1 MEPHGV
7 ALDYIARARLSIAR
21 GDLRG
26 AIESLRWALSGDPL
40 SAQAHALLA
49 LCLIDTKRL
58 HAAEHEAVRA
68 LELEPEL
75 RLSHLAMA
83 HVRFAQHRLRDAEG
97 HLDEVQRLDPE
108 DQAAFRLRASIAG
121 ARGRPHEVVSVLERA
136 RSVDPEDAETRISL
150 GRAYIEVN
158 DIPHA
163 EEISM
168 EVLREHPESH
178 AGLVLRGGVL
188 LLKGQTRDAREHALM
203 ALRQNGESSQALR
216 LLVAVK
222 ARSSPVLGLW
232 WRYNAWMSAR
242 SASSRVLVL
251 LGMFVAYRLSL
262 IVTAQQGLE
271 QVNQVVMFVWLGFV
285 AYSWAGP
292 AMFQRM
298 LRRELAS
305 VKLKKDF

>member
-1 MEPHGV
+1 MEPQGI
-7 ALDYIARARLSIAR
+7 ALDYIVRARLSIAR

-26 AIESLRWALSGDPL
+26 AIDSLRWALSGDPL
-40 SAQAHALLA
+40 SAQAHAILA

-58 HAAEHEAVRA
+58 HAAEHEATRA

-83 HVRFAQHRLRDAEG
+83 QVRFAQHRLREAEG

-108 DQAAFRLRASIAG
+108 GQPAFRLRASIAS
-121 ARGRPHEVVSVLERA
+121 ARGRPREAVSVLEKA
-136 RSVDPEDAETRISL
+136 RSVDPEDTDTRIAL
-150 GRAYIEVN
+150 GRAYIDVN
-158 DIPHA
+158 DLPHA
-163 EEISM
+163 EEISV
-168 EVLREHPESH
+168 EVLREHAESH
-178 AGLVLRGGVL
+178 AGLVLRGWVL
-188 LLKGQTRDAREHALM
+188 LLKGQTGDAREHALM

-222 ARSSPVLGLW
+222 ARSSPLLGLW

-242 SASSRVLVL
+242 SSSSRVLVL
-251 LGMFVAYRLSL
+251 LGMFVAYRLAL
-262 IVTAQQGLE
+262 IVTAQHGLD
-271 QVNQVVMFVWLGFV
+271 QVNRVVMFVWLAFV

-305 VKLKKDF
+305 VKLRKDF